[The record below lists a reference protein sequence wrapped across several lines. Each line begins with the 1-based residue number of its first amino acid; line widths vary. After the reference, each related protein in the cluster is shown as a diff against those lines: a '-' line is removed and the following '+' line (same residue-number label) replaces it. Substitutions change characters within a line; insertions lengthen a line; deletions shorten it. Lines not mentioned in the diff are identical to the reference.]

1 MLFLC
6 YFYTKINQMRA
17 FFSPFLRVFIL
28 LLMLNF
34 ASTLSAQ
41 PEIIEIEVLTE
52 NLTQYDKFELA
63 VSVESAADNFY
74 DYDKALLEA
83 FFTSAD
89 GQTEI
94 IEGFYYQDFQEI
106 NPDLLEI
113 SGDPHFRLRFSPQKA
128 GNWQFRLKFSDESGS
143 VISSDFD
150 FFVTEDDPQGFVEV
164 AEDKRSLRDIGG
176 RKVSLIGENIAW
188 TSNFPGY
195 DPMVHYFSEL
205 SENGANFAKLMLTP
219 WGYHLEWSEGGLRN
233 YGPRQPDAFMID
245 SLFRMAKAQDLFLQ
259 LAFSIHNELN
269 FGFAQEDWTSNPYN
283 IQNGGFC
290 TLPQEFFSNIN
301 AKAAFINRMRYILA
315 RWGYSKNL
323 AAWEIFS
330 ETDNFPFYS
339 ENRQQISQWVIEMAE
354 WLQQHDPYNHLV
366 SVGYALPESEPQV
379 WNNPAIDFTQ
389 LHLYKKTADL
399 SGEVFRQINM
409 YTKNYDKPVLVG
421 EFGLSHISDSMAI
434 LDSGGIALHNALWT
448 SALTGS
454 MGTVVPWYWEE
465 YIDQL
470 DLYANFGAVANVL
483 REMPE
488 SEAAPV
494 HLQTRHELRYDWTIK
509 PDFFSLTEASPSN
522 IFEWHSTGQMVPSAD
537 SLGSF
542 LYGPLSIF
550 AGLRNPPTFSGN
562 FTENTVLVIET
573 GNQVNQAV
581 MQVFLDQAVV
591 FEQVVE
597 ASESY
602 FIEIPAGFHQL
613 RLDNMGAG
621 FASVLEIDQLTL
633 ENYLPKIRAFGLL
646 QESSLM
652 AWIHH
657 RDYNWKYLYDN
668 NQLPEPAS
676 AEVVLPLKTGAYR
689 LDWYNTE
696 SGTIDS
702 VSMDEALS
710 GELILNLPPMQ
721 RDLALI
727 ANFISALR
735 TSMQFQ
741 GVVVYPNPSKKR
753 FTFAFELE
761 SPVPVS
767 LEIVDLQGR
776 IVFRIYK
783 ANTKKGV
790 NQITWKT
797 DQSGFGAQEK
807 AKAGLYIYRLVTP
820 NRTITGKLMLSE

>member
-1 MLFLC
+1 MP
-6 YFYTKINQMRA
+6 K
-17 FFSPFLRVFIL
+17 FFSTFLRALTV
-28 LLMLNF
+28 LLMLNI
-34 ASTLSAQ
+34 ASSVLAQ
-41 PEIIEIEVLTE
+41 PEIVGIEILTE
-52 NLTQYDKFELA
+52 NPLQYDKFELA
-63 VSVESAADNFY
+63 VSVESVADNFY
-74 DYDKALLEA
+74 DFDKALLEA
-83 FFTSAD
+83 FFTTPD
-89 GQTEI
+89 GQIEI
-94 IEGFYYQDFQEI
+94 IEGFYFQNFQEI
-106 NPDLLEI
+106 NGDELEAI
-113 SGDPHFRLRFSPQKA
+113 GVPHFRLRFSPRKA
-128 GNWQFRLKFSDESGS
+128 GNWQFKLKFTDESGA
-143 VISSDFD
+143 VITSDFD
-150 FFVTEDDPQGFVEV
+150 FFVAADDPQGFIEV
-164 AEDKRSLRDIGG
+164 AEDKRTLKDTGG
-176 RKVSLIGENIAW
+176 KKMSLIGENIAW
-188 TSNFPGY
+188 TSDFPGY
-195 DPMVHYFSEL
+195 DPMAHYFTKL
-205 SENGANFAKLMLTP
+205 SQNGANFAKLMLTP

-245 SLFRMAKAQDLFLQ
+245 SLFRMAKTQNLFLQ

-290 TLPQEFFSNIN
+290 ATPQEFFSNEN
-301 AKAAFINRMRYILA
+301 AKVAYKNRMRYILA

-339 ENRQQISQWVIEMAE
+339 DNRQQISQWVIEMAE
-354 WLQQHDPYNHLV
+354 WLQQKDPYNHLV
-366 SVGYALPESEPQV
+366 SAGYALPESEPQV
-379 WNNPAIDFTQ
+379 WNNLAIDFTQ

-409 YTKNYDKPVLVG
+409 YTKNYNKPVLVG
-421 EFGLSHISDSMAI
+421 EFGLGHISDSMAI

-470 DLYANFGAVANVL
+470 NLYSNFGAVANVL
-483 REMPE
+483 GEMPQNA
-488 SEAAPV
+488 SNPA
-494 HLQTRHELRYDWTIK
+494 HLQTQDEFREDWIIK
-509 PDFFSLTEASPSN
+509 PDFFSLTAPSPSN

-550 AGLRNPPTFSGN
+550 AGLRNPPTFKGN
-562 FTENTVLVIET
+562 FTENTVLIIET

-581 MQVFLDQAVV
+581 LQVILNQVVV
-591 FEQVVE
+591 FEQTVE
-597 ASESY
+597 ASENY

-613 RLDNMGAG
+613 KLDNLGTG
-621 FASVLEIDQLTL
+621 FASVLEIEQLTL

-657 RDYNWKYLYDN
+657 RDYNWKFLYDN

-676 AEVVLPLKTGAYR
+676 AEVILPLKTGTYR
-689 LDWYNTE
+689 IDWYNTD

-702 VSMDEALS
+702 VSMAEALA
-710 GELILNLPPMQ
+710 GRLILNLPLIQ

-727 ANFISALR
+727 ANFISDLR
-735 TSMQFQ
+735 ITEQFQ
-741 GVVVYPNPSKKR
+741 GVVVYPNPSKRR

-761 SPVPVS
+761 KAVPVS

-776 IVFRIYK
+776 IVFRTNK
-783 ANTKKGV
+783 TNSKKGV

-797 DQSGFGAQEK
+797 NQTGFGVQEE
-807 AKAGLYIYRLVTP
+807 AKAGIYIYRLVTP
-820 NRTITGKLMLSE
+820 SRTITGKIMLSE